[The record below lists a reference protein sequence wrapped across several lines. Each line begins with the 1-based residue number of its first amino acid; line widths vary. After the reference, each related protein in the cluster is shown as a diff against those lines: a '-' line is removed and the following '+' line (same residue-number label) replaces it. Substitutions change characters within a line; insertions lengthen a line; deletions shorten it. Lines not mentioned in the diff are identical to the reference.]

1 MGLRSARAGCY
12 WNVAPGLAPAR
23 VAAMSQTSARASHSS
38 ADRVVGVT
46 VPLFSLRS
54 EQSWGIGEIGDLPAF
69 AAFIARAGISLIQVL
84 PLNEISIGNT
94 SPYSALSAFGIDP
107 MFISLAPVV
116 DLQHLS
122 TRDVLGAAGVSALN
136 AAKQRATI
144 DYDAV
149 RELKR
154 KALLAGMKRFV
165 DHELAAGGQKSPR
178 ARAFI
183 EFCDA
188 QRHWLPDYALFR
200 AIKDAHRG
208 AAWWQWPDPLRERDR
223 AALHGARARHAE
235 AILYYEYVQWLAH
248 AQWAAARGE
257 LKRLGV
263 ELMGDLPFMVDR
275 DSADVWVHRGEFRM
289 DMSVGVPADQFDE
302 DGQDWGLP
310 PYHWRVMAEGDPDF
324 AWLRRRAA
332 YSAGLYDRFR
342 IDHLVGF
349 FRTYMRPYERRR
361 DERGKLVPGTF
372 DPPTEPE
379 QIVHGERVVGAI
391 MASAAERGARLIA
404 EDLGSIPAYVGP
416 ALARLGAPGYRVLIW
431 EKDGDVF
438 RDPAAYPA
446 LSVATF
452 GTHDTA
458 PVAVWWDEL
467 PAAERAEVL
476 KLPGLK
482 DMPEAPGREFT
493 PAVHAAL
500 LHLICGA
507 GSDLVL
513 LLLQDLFG
521 VRDRINKPAT
531 LGDHNWTWRLPRP
544 LEALRSDPHVSA
556 ALARVRAAVTASGR
570 RTPALP

>member
-1 MGLRSARAGCY
+1 MSHDLAVRA
-12 WNVAPGLAPAR
+12 A
-23 VAAMSQTSARASHSS
+23 SHTSARPPAG
-38 ADRVVGVT
+38 RVAGVT

-107 MFISLAPVV
+107 IYISLAPVA

-122 TRDVLGAAGVSALN
+122 TRQVLGHSGAAAL
-136 AAKQRATI
+136 AAARKRPTI
-144 DYDAV
+144 DYPTV

-154 KALLAGMKRFV
+154 KALLAGLRHFV
-165 DHELAAGGQKSPR
+165 QHELGAGLQRSPR

-188 QRHWLPDYALFR
+188 QRDWLPDYALYR
-200 AIKDAHRG
+200 AIKDEHRG
-208 AAWWQWPDPLRERDR
+208 AAWWEWPDPLRERDR
-223 AALHGARARHAE
+223 AALRAVQARHAE
-235 AILYYEYVQWLAH
+235 AILFHEYVQWLAH
-248 AQWAAARGE
+248 AQWAAARAE
-257 LKRLGV
+257 LARQGV

-275 DSADVWVHRGEFRM
+275 DSADVWVHRKEFRM

-310 PYHWRVMAEGDPDF
+310 PYHWRVMASDDF

-332 YSAGLYDRFR
+332 YSATLYDRFR
-342 IDHLVGF
+342 VDHLVGF
-349 FRTYMRPYERRR
+349 FRTCMRPYERRR
-361 DERGKLVPGTF
+361 KPDGKLVPGTF
-372 DPPTEPE
+372 DPPTESE
-379 QIVHGERVVGAI
+379 QLAHGERVVAA
-391 MASAAERGARLIA
+391 MKRAAAEHGAQLVA
-404 EDLGSIPAYVGP
+404 EDLGSIPEYVPP
-416 ALARLGAPGYRVLIW
+416 ALARLEVPGYRVLIW

-438 RDPAAYPA
+438 RDPATYPA

-467 PAAERAEVL
+467 PAAERAAVLRLPVL
-476 KLPGLK
+476 KDSPDPLGAGF
-482 DMPEAPGREFT
+482 D

-500 LHLICGA
+500 LRLICGA
-507 GSDLVL
+507 RSDLVL
-513 LLLQDLFG
+513 LLMQDLLG
-521 VRDRINKPAT
+521 VRDRINKPGT
-531 LGDHNWTWRLPRP
+531 QGDHNWTWRLPQP
-544 LEALRSDPHVSA
+544 IEKLRADPDVVH
-556 ALARVRAAVTASGR
+556 ALARVRAAVVAGHR
-570 RTPALP
+570 RLPPGSP

>member
-1 MGLRSARAGCY
+1 MSPTATSSPAG
-12 WNVAPGLAPAR
+12 R
-23 VAAMSQTSARASHSS
+23 VA
-38 ADRVVGVT
+38 GVT

-94 SPYSALSAFGIDP
+94 SPYAALSAFGIDP
-107 MFISLAPVV
+107 MFISLGPVV

-122 TRDVLGAAGVSALN
+122 TRDVLGSAGVAALN
-136 AAKQRATI
+136 AAKKRRTI

-149 RELKR
+149 RQLKR
-154 KALLAGMKRFV
+154 KALLAGLQRFI
-165 DHELAAGGQKSPR
+165 DHELAAGTGKSPR

-188 QRHWLPDYALFR
+188 QRHWLPDYALYR
-200 AIKDAHRG
+200 AIKDAHHG

-223 AALHGARARHAE
+223 AALRAAQARYAE
-235 AILYYEYVQWLAH
+235 AVLYYEYVQWLAH
-248 AQWAAARGE
+248 AQWAAARSE
-257 LKRLGV
+257 LARQGV

-310 PYHWRVMAEGDPDF
+310 PYHWRIMAQGEPDF

-332 YSAGLYDRFR
+332 YSATLYDRFR

-349 FRTYMRPYERRR
+349 YRTYMRPYERRR
-361 DERGKLVPGTF
+361 DDKGKLVPGTF

-379 QIVHGERVVGAI
+379 QLVHGERVVGAV
-391 MASAAERGARLIA
+391 MASAGERGARLIA

-416 ALARLGAPGYRVLIW
+416 SLQKLGAPGYRVLIW

-438 RDPAAYPA
+438 RDPAVYPA

-467 PAAERAEVL
+467 SATERAEVL

-482 DMPEAPGREFT
+482 DMPEPLGKEFT
-493 PAVHAAL
+493 PAVHGAL
-500 LHLICGA
+500 LHLIFAA

-513 LLLQDLFG
+513 LLLQDLLG
-521 VRDRINKPAT
+521 VRERINKPAT
-531 LGDHNWTWRLPRP
+531 QGDHNWTWRLPSP
-544 LEALRSDPHVSA
+544 LEKLRDDPQVQT
-556 ALARVRAAVTASGR
+556 ALARVRAAIVASGR
-570 RTPALP
+570 RLPTPP